1 MLGRILLA
9 SSLLMT
15 GASVSAQTQSPGSQ
29 SEIPPPS
36 EIQEVKP
43 LAPLPQ
49 LSFTQATAQE
59 LEDRADLLKEQKNY
73 LDAIDYYRAALKKHQ
88 NSAITERAVIEN
100 KIGMTYLLIGN
111 MKAAEKALK
120 RAVKTDKKYPE
131 AYNNLG
137 VAYYGLKKYR
147 PAEKNYKKAIELRE
161 SASFHSNL
169 GTLYMERKKY
179 QEGMAEYEKAYQ
191 LDPGV
196 FERSSRNGIS
206 ARMGSP
212 GDQARFFYV
221 MAKLFAAN
229 GKLDKSL
236 EYLKKSLED
245 GYPDIDKVYK
255 DADFATL
262 RKDQRFTELM
272 AQRPVAIP
280 Q

>member
-15 GASVSAQTQSPGSQ
+15 GALVYAQVEMPGSQ
-29 SEIPPPS
+29 S

-43 LAPLPQ
+43 IAPLPQ
-49 LSFTQATAQE
+49 LSLKNATPQE
-59 LEDRADLLKEQKNY
+59 LEDRGDLLRDQKNY
-73 LDAIDYYRAALKKHQ
+73 LDAIDCYEAALKKQHT
-88 NSAITERAVIEN
+88 ALLDN
-100 KIGMTYLLIGN
+100 KIGMTYLSMGN
-111 MKAAEKALK
+111 LGKAEKALK
-120 RAVKTDKKYPE
+120 KAIRSDKKYAE

-137 VAYYGLKKYR
+137 VVFYLKKKYG
-147 PAEKNYKKAIELRE
+147 PAEKNYRKAIALRE

-169 GTLYMERKKY
+169 GTVFMERKNY

-196 FERSSRNGIS
+196 FERSSRNGVS
-206 ARMGSP
+206 ARMQSP
-212 GDQARFFYV
+212 EDRARFFYV
-221 MAKLFAAN
+221 MAKLYATN
-229 GKLDKSL
+229 GDLDKSL

-255 DADFATL
+255 DAEFATL
-262 RKDQRFTELM
+262 RKDQRFTALM
-272 AQRPVAIP
+272 AQRPTAIP